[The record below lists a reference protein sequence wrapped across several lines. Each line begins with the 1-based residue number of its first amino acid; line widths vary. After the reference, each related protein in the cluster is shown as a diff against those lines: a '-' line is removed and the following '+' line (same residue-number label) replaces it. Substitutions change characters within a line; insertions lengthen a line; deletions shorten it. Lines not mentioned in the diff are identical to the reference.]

1 MRRKIIFLPFLLIIT
16 ILFAVY
22 SLDIKQENPE
32 TLFLTES
39 GKNSYLQFK
48 DDFNEV
54 QYLIAVHELTE
65 KETIS
70 EVAEKVEKFKTKY
83 SDFEFI
89 IPDQTKQKLADQM
102 TLKLLGEKHFGFM
115 VIGEKGSFKNI
126 IQELKDQNVWK
137 MTGLPYTNFNLD
149 EYSKDIQD
157 KLFPT
162 MFILAFIM
170 SLLITR
176 NVMGAIFIFVP
187 SLTSALMSLGLLKF
201 WFESMNMVTSIVPLL
216 SFVITLALGF
226 HLYYSVMEFGSFKE
240 ALRHKFK
247 PIALMIGTTGIGF
260 GALLTSEI
268 PVIANFGVMVAL
280 MVLVSTIFMILFFY
294 WGEELIKKYGSFQLF
309 KARSLS
315 EKFFENGFS
324 KYMIGFISGVIF
336 TVGLITFPS
345 LEVLTDATRY
355 FPKSSGLKTEMDW
368 VSHNVAGIPLFD
380 ILVEARGDEWE
391 TVEKMAKLESE
402 ITAKLPKGMSIISP
416 VAMVK
421 DINLLYSGSQSLPEN
436 KFAFFALFSRIPQA
450 MKDSYPLDNVY
461 RFTVSGEAV
470 NVDEFNQDLELVK
483 SKLRESGI
491 EYKVN
496 GLYYHLMSSQ
506 ESMINVLFQSFSL
519 SVLLVS
525 VLSFL
530 YFRKLKILFIF
541 ALVNTIPVLFS
552 FIFMKIVGFSI
563 NIATVM
569 TYSISIG
576 LVVDSSFHIIHNLGE
591 GKNTFGEYVR
601 TTVTPILAS
610 TLVFVVSFLIFLRNS
625 FLPIKQFGGILA
637 FILFIGMI
645 LDLYF
650 LPTLYLGTSKVKEMF
665 K

>member
-1 MRRKIIFLPFLLIIT
+1 MRRKIYFLPLLLIVT
-16 ILFAVY
+16 VLSAVY

-32 TLFLTES
+32 TLFLTDS
-39 GKNSYLQFK
+39 GKESYLKFK

-65 KETIS
+65 KETIP
-70 EVAEKVEKFKTKY
+70 EVANKVGKFKEKY
-83 SDFEFI
+83 TDFEFI
-89 IPDQTKQKLADQM
+89 IPDQSKQAQADKM
-102 TLKLLGEKHFGFM
+102 TLKLLGPKHFGFM
-115 VIGEKGSFKNI
+115 LIGEKGSFKEI
-126 IQELKDQNVWK
+126 IKELREDNAWR
-137 MTGLPYTNFNLD
+137 MTGLPFTNYNLD

-162 MFILAFIM
+162 MFIISFIL

-176 NVMGAIFIFVP
+176 NVMGAVFIFVP
-187 SLTSALMSLGLLKF
+187 SLTSALMSLGVLKL
-201 WFESMNMVTSIVPLL
+201 WFSSMNMVTSIVPLL

-226 HLYYSVMEFGSFKE
+226 HLFYSIMEFGTFKG
-240 ALRHKFK
+240 ALKHKFK

-268 PVIANFGVMVAL
+268 PVIAHFGVLVAL
-280 MVLVSTIFMILFFY
+280 MVMISTVFMIAFFY
-294 WGEELIKKYGSFQLF
+294 LGEDLINRYGKSKLFQT
-309 KARSLS
+309 KSLS

-336 TVGLITFPS
+336 TVGIITFPQ

-355 FPKSSGLKTEMDW
+355 FPQSSGLKTEMDW
-368 VSHNVAGIPLFD
+368 VSRNVAGIPLFD
-380 ILVEARGDEWE
+380 IIVEAEGDEWE
-391 TVEKMAKLESE
+391 TVRKMALLEKE
-402 ITAKLPKGMSIISP
+402 IISKLPKNLNIISP
-416 VAMVK
+416 VTMVK
-421 DINLLYSGSQSLPEN
+421 DINLLYSGNQEIPEN

-450 MKDSYPLDNVY
+450 MKDSYPLDESY

-470 NVDEFNQDLELVK
+470 NVDEFNEDLELVRNELAAK
-483 SKLRESGI
+483 GI
-491 EYKVN
+491 KFKVN

-506 ESMINVLFQSFSL
+506 ESMINVLFKSFSL
-519 SVLLVS
+519 SVILVS
-525 VLSFL
+525 ILSFL
-530 YFRKLKILFIF
+530 YFRKIRVLFIF

-552 FIFMKIVGFSI
+552 FIFMKLVGFSI

-576 LVVDSSFHIIHNLGE
+576 LVVDSSFHVIHNLGE

-610 TLVFVVSFLIFLRNS
+610 TLVFVISFLIFLSNK
-625 FLPIKQFGGILA
+625 FLPIRQFGGILA
-637 FILFIGMI
+637 FILLVGMI

-650 LPTLYLGTSKVKEMF
+650 LPTLYLGSSKVKEMF